1 MNNPR
6 QMKKGQTKK
15 KSSNKE
21 LLKAADEAI
30 LSAVLNLPREYLIS
44 HPEAA
49 LEKNLSAKHRRKISR
64 MRQQILAGQPLAYV
78 LGEKWFYD
86 HRFFVNKNVL
96 IPRPETELLVDCA
109 LAAIQKNRPANIYDI
124 GTGSGAIAVSL
135 AYAVKQK
142 NTDKR
147 KGSAGQKFTAV
158 DISAKAL
165 EVAKFNAKSILQKE
179 WRQIK
184 FVRSDLLQKV
194 SRIPTNSLI
203 CANLPYLSKKELKEP
218 SISKEPVLAL
228 RGAYKKDASASAAI
242 TSLLRQLAS
251 KRKGRLEIILEIN
264 YNQAKKITAMSKRLF
279 PMCAVKVVK
288 DYSGYDRII
297 IITVY

>member
-1 MNNPR
+1 
-6 QMKKGQTKK
+6 
-15 KSSNKE
+15 
-21 LLKAADEAI
+21 
-30 LSAVLNLPREYLIS
+30 
-44 HPEAA
+44 
-49 LEKNLSAKHRRKISR
+49 
-64 MRQQILAGQPLAYV
+64 
-78 LGEKWFYD
+78 
-86 HRFFVNKNVL
+86 VNKNVL
-96 IPRPETELLVDCA
+96 IPRPETERLVDCA

-184 FVRSDLLQKV
+184 FIHSDLLQKI
-194 SRIPTNSLI
+194 SAIPNKSII

>member
-1 MNNPR
+1 
-6 QMKKGQTKK
+6 
-15 KSSNKE
+15 
-21 LLKAADEAI
+21 
-30 LSAVLNLPREYLIS
+30 
-44 HPEAA
+44 
-49 LEKNLSAKHRRKISR
+49 
-64 MRQQILAGQPLAYV
+64 
-78 LGEKWFYD
+78 
-86 HRFFVNKNVL
+86 
-96 IPRPETELLVDCA
+96 
-109 LAAIQKNRPANIYDI
+109 
-124 GTGSGAIAVSL
+124 L

-165 EVAKFNAKSILQKE
+165 GIAKLNAKSILQKQ
-179 WRQIK
+179 WRRIK
-184 FVRSDLLQKV
+184 FIRSDLLQKV
-194 SRIPTNSLI
+194 SSIPANSLI

-218 SISKEPVLAL
+218 SISKEPILAL
-228 RGAYKKDASASAAI
+228 HGAYKKDTSASAKI

-297 IITVY
+297 IITAD